1 VSNSS
6 RTMNWLHYYRNSL
19 ADADRVSPRPGED
32 SVQLETLDQLEEHHW
47 RKLLPKVT
55 NNQGE
60 EEQAPQ
66 GAIMIAP
73 FCFKEQVDHGYKSSG
88 RTLYPFWIPA
98 TITNTGDLLPP
109 SDERLYPW
117 FVRELLYP
125 TSETTGSPTL
135 GTIDDY
141 DRAIERFDAT
151 GADWSDYYRLSE
163 KLFYAVTGT
172 LFVEAKLDQYIRIDQ
187 IIILKTEAN
196 FATRILI
203 DTYDTFLNKQAEL
216 GGLGKTYL
224 GAENSPSLKPIP
236 RIEQIYLDSNH
247 LGQMS
252 NQFPLSDSQRY
263 GIFLHLQTGPSEIL
277 AINGPPGTGKTTL
290 LRSIVANLVVQKAVE
305 AGPPPLLLASST
317 NNQAITN
324 ILENFAT
331 SETIDHPLAQS
342 WVSPGG
348 PVGVYMAS
356 GSKVE
361 DYQGKAPVLTS
372 SRGLFDGTYLSEL
385 DALSLSE
392 EAETFFTRLSQAFPD
407 QTQNLQT
414 LEQASVF
421 LHEQLVQEVEFLSRC
436 VTAGLQLEPAF
447 KNGGDPFEA
456 VESYLNQQKNNLENA
471 QQNNK
476 AAQQLRDAYLT
487 SDREVGGK
495 FFARFLPSVKRNRF
509 DEIRLRLDPFAPKDF
524 FTNCTTLDQL
534 SPAITTYLDQCRKA
548 EIDAQLALTKTE
560 IHIEPLR
567 QLLQRFNQYNATGNP
582 GADSITHRL
591 KNEPW
596 YMGFGDVLDVT
607 VRFNAYLLAQ
617 RYWEARWLLALQ
629 ERKEDFS
636 RGAKGRSGFFTE
648 LAYLPPLF
656 VCTCHSLPKF
666 LSYSSPGPNKS
677 WLSLPLVDLF
687 DLVIMDEAGQVTP
700 EIGLIPFLYGKRG
713 LVVGDVNQIEPIWTI
728 TSDRVDGANLA
739 QLGLIS
745 NHDDQQELKKAGVLA
760 CGGSAMAVAQ
770 SVSSYRYPEDMV
782 VRGALLREHRR
793 CVDEIIRYCDEFV
806 YDKKLIPKTGDLVS
820 YKEKRKAKGLPITS
834 LPALGYVNIRGNCK
848 RSSSGSRVNL
858 LEAKAVVAF
867 ITFYMEELKQ
877 GYDGA
882 KISDLIGIVTPFR
895 GQANAIKNEL
905 ISQGIDPDGEMV
917 VGTVHSLQGSE
928 RPIVLFS
935 PTYDLTDSGSRMF
948 FDDGWNMLNVAVS
961 RAKHHFIV
969 IGEMGRFNPQ
979 RPDLPSGALGRLLFS
994 EPEHEISPAFYFDTT
1009 SRFEDELSTKPSDVV
1024 RLDTLPKHQR
1034 ALARAFERA
1043 TKRIVIVSPFIS
1055 YEALEQDQ
1063 LEEKIRTATQQ
1074 GVEVLVFTDG
1084 YLDTQFGRLKERS
1097 QRGRTIL
1104 TESGATLI
1112 IKNGI
1117 HNKALAIDD
1126 DVLVEGSFNWL
1137 SATRD
1142 VTSPYYRREVSVVV
1156 QTDMTQRFIQDLLDF
1171 LEATPS
1177 VKG

>member
-1 VSNSS
+1 MSNSA
-6 RTMNWLHYYRNSL
+6 RAIDWLHYYRNSL
-19 ADADRVSPRPGED
+19 ADADRVSPRPGDD
-32 SVQLETLDQLEEHHW
+32 SVFLDSLDQLSKHHW
-47 RKLLPKVT
+47 PKLLPKIT
-55 NNQGE
+55 NNQGKE
-60 EEQAPQ
+60 ELAPE
-66 GAIMIAP
+66 GSIMIAP

-98 TITNTGDLLPP
+98 TITNTGTLLPP
-109 SDERLYPW
+109 NDERLYPW
-117 FVRELLYP
+117 FVREHLFP

-172 LFVEAKLDQYIRIDQ
+172 LFVEAKLDQYTRIDRVV
-187 IIILKTEAN
+187 ILKNEAN

-203 DTYDTFLNKQAEL
+203 DTYDTILNKQAEL

-224 GAENSPSLKPIP
+224 GAEKSPPLKPTP
-236 RIEQIYLDSNH
+236 DPTQVYLDARH

-263 GIFLHLQTGPSEIL
+263 GISLHLQTGISEIL

-290 LRSIVANLVVQKAVE
+290 LRSVVANFVVQKALE

-324 ILENFAT
+324 ILENFAVG
-331 SETIDHPLAQS
+331 ETIEHPLAKS

-361 DYQGKAPVLTS
+361 EYQGKAPVLTS
-372 SRGLFDGTYLSEL
+372 SRGSFDGTYLQEL
-385 DALSLSE
+385 DSLSLSE
-392 EAETFFTRLSQAFPD
+392 QVETFFTYLSQAYPD
-407 QTQNLQT
+407 QSKNLQT
-414 LEQASVF
+414 LEQATAF
-421 LHEQLVQEVEFLSRC
+421 LHEQVVQEVEFLSRC
-436 VTAGLQLEPAF
+436 VTAALQLEFAF
-447 KNGGDPFEA
+447 QDEGDPFQA
-456 VESYLNQQKNNLENA
+456 VESYLEQQHRNLEHCRSM
-471 QQNNK
+471 NK
-476 AAQQLRDAYLT
+476 AAQQLREAYLV
-487 SDREVGGK
+487 SEKEVGGK
-495 FFARFLPSVKRNRF
+495 FLARFFSKSKQNRF
-509 DEIRLRLDPFAPKDF
+509 NQIRLRLEPFAPKDF
-524 FTNCTTLDQL
+524 FTHCTTLDQL
-534 SPAITTYLDQCRKA
+534 SPAITTYLEQCRN
-548 EIDAQLALTKTE
+548 EELDAQLALTKVE
-560 IHIEPLR
+560 LHIQPLR
-567 QLLQRFNQYNATGNP
+567 QLRERFNKYVATGNP
-582 GADSITHRL
+582 GAEPISHRL
-591 KNEPW
+591 KSDPW
-596 YMGFGDVLDVT
+596 YMGLGDVLDVT
-607 VRFNAYLLAQ
+607 VRFNSFLLSQ
-617 RYWEARWLLALQ
+617 RYWEARWLMTLQ

-648 LAYLPPLF
+648 VAHLTPLF

-666 LSYSSPGPNKS
+666 LSYSSPGPNKT
-677 WLSLPLVDLF
+677 WLSLPLVDFF

-700 EIGLIPFLYGKRG
+700 EIGLIPFLFGKRG

-728 TSDRVDGANLA
+728 TSDRVDGANLT
-739 QLGLIS
+739 QLGLIT
-745 NHDDQQELKKAGVLA
+745 DDDHYRELKKAGILA
-760 CGGSAMAVAQ
+760 SGGSAMAVAQ
-770 SVSSYRYPEDMV
+770 GVSSYQYPEDMP

-806 YDKKLIPKTGDLVS
+806 YNKKLIPKTGTLVAH
-820 YKEKRKAKGLPITS
+820 KENRKTKGLPSTT
-834 LPALGYVNIRGNCK
+834 LPALGYVNIRGNTK
-848 RSSSGSRVNL
+848 KSSTGSRVNL
-858 LEAKAVVAF
+858 PEAQAVVAF
-867 ITFYMEELKQ
+867 VKSYMDEVKLS
-877 GYDGA
+877 YDGA
-882 KISDLIGIVTPFR
+882 KISDLVGIVTPFR
-895 GQANAIKNEL
+895 GQALAIKNEL
-905 ISQGIDPDGEMV
+905 INQGVDPDGEMV

-935 PTYDLTDSGSRMF
+935 PTYDLADSGSRMF
-948 FDDGWNMLNVAVS
+948 FDNGWNMLNVAIS

-994 EPEHEISPAFYFDTT
+994 DPENEISPAFYFDTA
-1009 SRFEDELSTKPSDVV
+1009 SPFEDELSAKPTDIV

-1055 YEALEQDQ
+1055 FEAIEQDQ
-1063 LEEKIRTATQQ
+1063 LEEKIRKATQQ
-1074 GVEVLVFTDG
+1074 GIEVLVFTDG
-1084 YLDTQFGRLKERS
+1084 YLDTQFGRLKDRT

-1104 TESGATLI
+1104 TESGANLI

-1126 DVLVEGSFNWL
+1126 DVLIEGSFNWL

-1156 QTDMTQRFIQDLLDF
+1156 QTEKTQQFIQDLLEF
-1171 LEATPS
+1171 LEATPT